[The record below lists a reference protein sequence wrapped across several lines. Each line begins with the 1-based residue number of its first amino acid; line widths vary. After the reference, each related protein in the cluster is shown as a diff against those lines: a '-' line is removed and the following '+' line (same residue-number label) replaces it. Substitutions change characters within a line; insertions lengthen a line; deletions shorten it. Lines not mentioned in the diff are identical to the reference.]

1 MPVNPGHAVGVRTV
15 EVSGV
20 SICCRETGEP
30 GGRPV
35 VLLHGGGSSAATWD
49 RLAASL
55 APAGCHV
62 IAADLRGHGASSRTP
77 AYPLAGFR
85 DDAIGLLDALALDEF
100 SLAGHSLGGYVASLI
115 AQRQPGR
122 VTRLVLEE
130 PPAPA
135 RGPAEAHGLS
145 PARLLL
151 PALGALGR
159 HRGFDHK
166 AVTSAVRQLRV
177 PDPAW
182 WDRLTSITAPTLL
195 ITGGRRSHV
204 PPQQLAE
211 AARKIPDCRLVT
223 IPAGHRVHSRSP
235 DQFRTVVVPFL
246 TDDR

>member
-1 MPVNPGHAVGVRTV
+1 MAVRTV
-15 EVSGV
+15 EVAGV
-20 SICCRETGEP
+20 TICCRQTGEP

-49 RLAASL
+49 RFAASL
-55 APAGCHV
+55 ASAGCHV
-62 IAADLRGHGASSRTP
+62 TAADLRGHGDSSRTP
-77 AYPLAGFR
+77 TYPLAGFC

-115 AQRQPGR
+115 AQQQPGR

-130 PPAPA
+130 PPAPTRA
-135 RGPAEAHGLS
+135 PAEAHGLS
-145 PARLLL
+145 PARLVL
-151 PALGALGR
+151 PALGAFGR

-166 AVTSAVRQLRV
+166 AVTSAIRQLRI

-182 WDRLTSITAPTLL
+182 WDRLASITAPTLL
-195 ITGGRRSHV
+195 ISGGPRSHV
-204 PPQQLAE
+204 PPQRLAE
-211 AARKIPDCRLVT
+211 AATKIQNCQLVT

-235 DQFRTVVVPFL
+235 EQFRSVVVPFL

>member
-1 MPVNPGHAVGVRTV
+1 M
-15 EVSGV
+15 S
-20 SICCRETGEP
+20 
-30 GGRPV
+30 
-35 VLLHGGGSSAATWD
+35 
-49 RLAASL
+49 LAAGRC
-55 APAGCHV
+55 PAAWWRQQRGHMGPARGVASAGGCHV

-211 AARKIPDCRLVT
+211 AARKIPDC
-223 IPAGHRVHSRSP
+223 PAGHHPGRPPRAQPQPGPVPHRRRPVP
-235 DQFRTVVVPFL
+235 DRRQVSMTTGSSF
-246 TDDR
+246 

>member
-1 MPVNPGHAVGVRTV
+1 MNPSHAVTVRTV
-15 EVSGV
+15 EVTGV
-20 SICCRETGEP
+20 TICCRETGEP

-62 IAADLRGHGASSRTP
+62 IAADLRGHGGSSRTP

-85 DDAIGLLDALALDEF
+85 DDAIGLLDALALEEF

-195 ITGGRRSHV
+195 IAGGPRSHV

-223 IPAGHRVHSRSP
+223 IPVGHRVHSRSP